1 MGEKRTIRV
10 VARLSEQEADL
21 IDRRRGRIRRGAYL
35 RIAALGNAP
44 RQIPSINREA
54 ASNLARSLGNLATI
68 ATAMRKGHY
77 HELETILS
85 AVRDLGRK
93 IQGIKLSDGD
103 IDDAPEA
110 PSVAIPAGEKQE

>member
-1 MGEKRTIRV
+1 MVRV
-10 VARLSEQEADL
+10 VTRLSVDEADL

-35 RIAALGNAP
+35 RLSALGNAP

-85 AVRDLGRK
+85 AVRDLGRQ
-93 IQGIKLSDGD
+93 IQGIKLADGD
-103 IDDAPEA
+103 DESAPEA
-110 PSVAIPAGEKQE
+110 LPVAIASGEKQS